1 MLCWCSYHI
10 LKSFFCLLKS
20 YVSLQNAF
28 IKERAM
34 YFISHLELS
43 QSFHLSTHARMT
55 FSTQFIEYFYIDLKA
70 LNIIDFKEMVDMV
83 TPWLHN
89 QFRQF
94 HLMNISSYSYS
105 AHFAHN
111 TFKMINLL
119 MTVILIFLGP
129 FIYHPVGLIII
140 LCTTQITYKRS
151 FLLYNQSI
159 LLTKTSPSF

>member
-1 MLCWCSYHI
+1 
-10 LKSFFCLLKS
+10 
-20 YVSLQNAF
+20 
-28 IKERAM
+28 
-34 YFISHLELS
+34 
-43 QSFHLSTHARMT
+43 MT

-89 QFRQF
+89 QFRRF

-159 LLTKTSPSF
+159 FIDKNFSFFLIIIPLRLLSILLFTALLMCGTYSRKKTKINYMERYKR